1 MEVLEA
7 RLQDSSDQGL
17 GIVSLCSH
25 MTILASSGGM
35 LMVSRW
41 KWNTT

>member
-25 MTILASSGGM
+25 MTSFSKFRRNANGF
-35 LMVSRW
+35 
-41 KWNTT
+41 